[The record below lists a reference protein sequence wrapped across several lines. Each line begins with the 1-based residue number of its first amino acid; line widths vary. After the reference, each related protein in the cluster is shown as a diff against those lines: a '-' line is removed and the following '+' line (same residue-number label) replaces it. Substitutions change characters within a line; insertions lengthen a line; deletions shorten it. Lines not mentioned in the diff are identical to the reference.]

1 LAVVRHSRAFGPR
14 HTPDELLVEIGV
26 GGYGIAEHPEALMT
40 PALGSCVGVAI
51 WDPAT
56 CRGGL
61 AHVMLP
67 APVGVSVN
75 PCSGRFASWAVPQ
88 LVEMMVESGSQP
100 RRLRAKIAGGAAM
113 FRGGKT
119 VVNVGE
125 RNLAEVRRQLE
136 LAQVALVAEDTG
148 GSHART
154 VELRLDS
161 GLLIVRS
168 YNSGTMEL

>member
-1 LAVVRHSRAFGPR
+1 V
-14 HTPDELLVEIGV
+14 PDELLVQVGV
-26 GGYGIAEHPEALMT
+26 GGYSVAEHPQMLMT

-67 APVGVSVN
+67 APVGASVN
-75 PCSGRFASWAVPQ
+75 PCSGRFASWAVPN
-88 LVEMMVESGSQP
+88 LVELLVECGSVR

-113 FRGGKT
+113 FRGGAT

-125 RNLAEVRRQLE
+125 RNLDEVRHQLK
-136 LAQVALVAEDTG
+136 LAHVALVAEDTG

-161 GLLIVRS
+161 GLLVVRS
-168 YNSGTMEL
+168 YKSGTREL